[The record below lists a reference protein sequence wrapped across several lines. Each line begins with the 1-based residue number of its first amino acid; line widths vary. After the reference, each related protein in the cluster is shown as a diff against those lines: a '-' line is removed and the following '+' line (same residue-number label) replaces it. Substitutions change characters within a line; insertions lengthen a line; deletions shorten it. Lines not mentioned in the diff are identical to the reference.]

1 MTWLSGWQCRKAV
14 PIAGGSEAVAG
25 YPVPLTV
32 HYGAGTDAPGHVYL
46 GTKGQADFADL
57 RFCAADGSTALPYWV
72 ESKVDGDQ
80 ALVWVRVD
88 TIPVSPGAG
97 QVYAY
102 YGNATAASASD
113 GETVFEWFS
122 HFDASEDARLT
133 ASYSHPGGTVT
144 YANGKMSL
152 TSPGAGMDAYLLS
165 TQAYGVGYALRHHSQ
180 YPSGKY
186 GLAGWADSTSL
197 AAAAYMTNNGD
208 AANPGQAQNR
218 RTAWQTQ
225 LFAPVTAFGSWDT
238 YEITRPTTSMLRYY
252 ASGNLMASSTTA
264 ENIPNGDLWIF
275 YKVTGSYTIPSDWL
289 LVRKCIDTEPT
300 ASTAGAEETLDVPYL
315 SASFTVTPAAPP
327 LPLTVQFTDTS
338 AASNTTIESWLWDF
352 GDGTTSTAQH
362 PSHTFPDDES
372 ERTVTLTIA
381 AELGTLTSVATLI
394 MRPNDGIGRAIGL
407 LGNGPVSGSIW
418 TGAMDWSKRH
428 DAAVSGALIASDG
441 PAIDRGGLGRQVG
454 AMIAVPEAA
463 ENYWDAPHQA
473 VHPGTKVGGR
483 INWISPDREMLGVS
497 VPGRFIVS
505 YDGAAVAG
513 EAYHLTQHKPW
524 EGHVDNIDLSA
535 ETYALTVIAG
545 WGSTPPRHVSAVRY
559 AEGVLI
565 EWDPPADLGSS
576 GLIDEYRIYRGPDL
590 GSVTQ
595 VASVSGDAR
604 HWLDADA
611 PSPAVYIVAAFNRII
626 ESDPTTA
633 VDIVDPDTEHLSLRD
648 ALSGAS
654 WAGLPYAGWMGVR
667 AIRLAP
673 AGTFVLRPRAVRP
686 IVPTIFPADAT
697 VQALAWS
704 SDREDIAT
712 VDAAGVVRAISPGRA
727 VIYATATDGTEEYAS
742 VPVIVA
748 PAFMTDDM
756 REYLMTAGFERV
768 FTRAMPDALDRSITL
783 LQGAGTA
790 PDLALELDRPVL
802 RVLIVAP
809 DLREAEETRKRV
821 HDALHGAG
829 PLDIGGVRY
838 LALEALSSGE
848 YVEKTRRGPR
858 YVCTLTFMI
867 EKERTLHIVS
877 DPVRANEIV
886 GRSP

>member
-1 MTWLSGWQCRKAV
+1 MAWLSGWQYRKAV
-14 PIAGGSEAVAG
+14 PIAGGSEAAAN
-25 YPVPLTV
+25 YPVPVTV

-46 GTKGQADFADL
+46 GTKGQADFADM
-57 RFCAADGSTALPYWV
+57 RFTAADGITALPHWV
-72 ESKVDGDQ
+72 ESKTDGDQ

-88 TIPVSPGAG
+88 AIPTAGASIF
-97 QVYAY
+97 VY
-102 YGNATAASASD
+102 YGNADATSASD
-113 GETVFEWFS
+113 GEATFLWFDGFDGDTLDLDKWAVFQGGSSSYSVSNGELTLVAGAEAAYSALEAIGDQDLPGVVTRVALRMNSTGTNGTVRAGIKSTANGAGAKRCMGYPAGKIAMLNESIAWGSALGSFSIGARYVFELWHNGSTFYS
-122 HFDASEDARLT
+122 RGPGENWDAWAIT
-133 ASYSHPGGTVT
+133 PTGQHI
-144 YANGKMSL
+144 SL
-152 TSPGAGMDAYLLS
+152 M
-165 TQAYGVGYALRHHSQ
+165 VH
-180 YPSGKY
+180 
-186 GLAGWADSTSL
+186 
-197 AAAAYMTNNGD
+197 
-208 AANPGQAQNR
+208 NPC
-218 RTAWQTQ
+218 
-225 LFAPVTAFGSWDT
+225 S
-238 YEITRPTTSMLRYY
+238 
-252 ASGNLMASSTTA
+252 
-264 ENIPNGDLWIF
+264 
-275 YKVTGSYTIPSDWL
+275 GSYGYVLQRPFIA
-289 LVRKCIDTEPT
+289 TEP
-300 ASTAGAEETLDVPYL
+300 SIGTAGAEEIANVPYL
-315 SASFTVTPAAPP
+315 NASFTVAPLDPPA
-327 LPLTVQFTDTS
+327 PLTVQFTDTS
-338 AASNTTIESWLWDF
+338 TASNTTVESWLWDF
-352 GDGTTSTAQH
+352 GDGATSSEQH

>member
-1 MTWLSGWQCRKAV
+1 MAWLSGWQYRKAV
-14 PIAGGSEAVAG
+14 PIAGGSEAAAN
-25 YPVPLTV
+25 YPVPVTV
-32 HYGAGTDAPGHVYL
+32 HYGAGADSAGHVYL
-46 GTKGQADFADL
+46 NSHGLVDFTDL
-57 RFCAADGSTALPYWV
+57 RFTAADGITALPYWV
-72 ESKVDGDQ
+72 ESKTDSDQ

-88 TIPVSPGAG
+88 AIPTAGASIF
-97 QVYAY
+97 VY
-102 YGNATAASASD
+102 YGNAAAASASD
-113 GETVFEWFS
+113 GAATFLWWDDFS
-122 HFDASEDARLT
+122 DSSVLSKFTGATGYCTFSNGQMTLT
-133 ASYSHPGGTVT
+133 GTGGWRELWPVATFSLGI
-144 YANGKMSL
+144 ACRMSAVH
-152 TSPGAGMDAYLLS
+152 SS
-165 TQAYGVGYALRHHSQ
+165 SVGTIQ
-180 YPSGKY
+180 QY
-186 GLAGWADSTSL
+186 GLARNTAGMPGVVFHD
-197 AAAAYMTNNGD
+197 NGGVGKTRTCD
-208 AANPGQAQNR
+208 GIAANYQNTPLGTANVIQECVALPGKAR
-218 RTAWQTQ
+218 YIYDG
-225 LFAPVTAFGSWDT
+225 VECSGS
-238 YEITRPTTSMLRYY
+238 PTTVN
-252 ASGNLMASSTTA
+252 APTGNL
-264 ENIPNGDLWIF
+264 GVYL
-275 YKVTGSYTIPSDWL
+275 GSEKGTITIDWA
-289 LVRKCIDTEPT
+289 LVRPCIDTEPT
-300 ASTAGAEETLDVPYL
+300 ASTAGAEEVDNVPYL
-315 SASFTVTPAAPP
+315 SASFTVAPLDLP
-327 LPLTVQFTDTS
+327 LPRTVQLTDTS
-338 AASNTTIESWLWDF
+338 VAFNTVIESWLWDF

-362 PSHTFPDDES
+362 PSHTFPDES

-381 AELGTLTSVATLI
+381 AEGGTLTSVASLI
-394 MRPNDGIGRAIGL
+394 MIPNDGIGRVIGGL
-407 LGNGPVSGSIW
+407 L
-418 TGAMDWSKRH
+418 
-428 DAAVSGALIASDG
+428 ASDG
-441 PAIDRGGLGRQVG
+441 PAIERGGLGRIVG
-454 AMIAVPEAA
+454 VMQAVEPAG
-463 ENYWDAPHQA
+463 ENYWDVPRQED
-473 VHPGTKVGGR
+473 HPGRVLPGGLYADPDGNWWNRQLFEAEASGHDGKLATGR
-483 INWISPDREMLGVS
+483 INWISADREMLGVS
-497 VPGRFIVS
+497 VPGRFIVL

-524 EGHVDNIDLSA
+524 EGHVDNIYLSA
-535 ETYALTVIAG
+535 ETYTLTVIAG

-590 GSVTQ
+590 GSVTL
-595 VASVSGDAR
+595 VATVAGTER

-633 VDIVDPDTEHLSLRD
+633 VDIIDPDTEHLSLRD

-654 WAGLPYAGWMGVR
+654 WTGLPYAGWLGVR

-673 AGTFVLRPRAVRP
+673 ADTFVLRQGVVRP
-686 IVPTIFPADAT
+686 IIPTIYPADAT

-704 SDREDIAT
+704 SDRPDIAT
-712 VDAAGVVRAISPGRA
+712 VDASGLVRGVSPGRA

-756 REYLMTAGFERV
+756 REYLQALGCERV

-790 PDLALELDRPVL
+790 PDLALELDRPGL

-809 DLREAEETRKRV
+809 DLGEAEETRKRV
-821 HDALHGAG
+821 HDALHMAA

-838 LALEALSSGE
+838 LSIEALSSGE